1 MRQLPKHYLYLS
13 SCLLI
18 LLVSSCKISKY
29 KHASCNKV
37 VLTEQLLQPIIKPH
51 QPLKYKATIDVLK
64 NHLTGI
70 LIVKQTDSV
79 TTHFVFV
86 TELGMK
92 MFDFS
97 YANNTMNADFV
108 FEPLNKPKL
117 IQSLMRNFENMFL
130 LNAINKNACSFT
142 SKQNEPCMQ
151 LKEGKST
158 ILYIGLPL
166 DTPDL
171 KLKTQ
176 EVFYKKKR
184 ASTIDY
190 SYSQTTNTSTIPI
203 AIGTVPEKYTQIS
216 CKQYGLVKIYIDLI
230 TIQ

>member
-18 LLVSSCKISKY
+18 LLISSCKISKY
-29 KHASCNKV
+29 KFKNCDEV
-37 VLTEQLLQPIIKPH
+37 VLTEQVISPIIKPQ

-64 NHLTGI
+64 NHLSGL
-70 LIVKQTDSV
+70 LIVKQTDSA

-97 YANNTMNADFV
+97 YTNNSMNADFV

-117 IQSLMRNFENMFL
+117 IQSLLHNFENMFL
-130 LNAINKNACSFT
+130 LNAINKNACE
-142 SKQNEPCMQ
+142 NNRRIQ
-151 LKEGKST
+151 LINDKTKNFYTG
-158 ILYIGLPL
+158 Y
-166 DTPDL
+166 DTDNNAIDL
-171 KLKTQ
+171 KLQ

-184 ASTIDY
+184 TSKIDY
-190 SYSQTTNTSTIPI
+190 VYSRNN
-203 AIGTVPEKYTQIS
+203 KYNYSQIS

-230 TIQ
+230 AIN

>member
-13 SCLLI
+13 SCLL
-18 LLVSSCKISKY
+18 LLVVSSCKISKY
-29 KHASCNKV
+29 KFKNCDDV
-37 VLTEQLLQPIIKPH
+37 VLTEQVINPIIKSQ

-97 YANNTMNADFV
+97 YVNNTMNADFV

-130 LNAINKNACSFT
+130 LNAINKNACENYRCF
-142 SKQNEPCMQ
+142 Q
-151 LKEGKST
+151 LINGKT
-158 ILYIGLPL
+158 KHFYTAY
-166 DTPDL
+166 DTDNNAIDL
-171 KLKTQ
+171 KLQ

-184 ASTIDY
+184 SSKIDY
-190 SYSQTTNTSTIPI
+190 VYCPTITDTLITKNGSHYIYNNYS
-203 AIGTVPEKYTQIS
+203 KIS

-230 TIQ
+230 VIQ